1 MSRLTAT
8 ISTLCGLRGFRQTL
22 QQRGYTVIE
31 IAIIIVTLGIIAA
44 VAIPRFADM
53 AESSK
58 INATKQEMMSIKTA
72 IVGNPSAVA
81 GGEYVDRGYEGDVGS
96 LPATL
101 QDLVVKPDTVSGYD
115 PISRL
120 GWNGPYM
127 DSAGGEYRTDAWG
140 NNYVFNPATRTILS
154 TGGGSDTIRVVF

>member
-1 MSRLTAT
+1 MLSLRKHCREMRIVRAARE
-8 ISTLCGLRGFRQTL
+8 RGFTL
-22 QQRGYTVIE
+22 IE

-53 AESSK
+53 ASSSK
-58 INATKQEMMSIKTA
+58 INATKQELLALKTA

-81 GGEYVDRGYEGDVGS
+81 GGEYIDRGYEGDVGA
-96 LPATL
+96 PPGRL
-101 QDLVVKPDTVSGYD
+101 QDLVIKPDSVGPYD

-127 DSAGGEYRTDAWG
+127 DSSHGEYLVDAWG
-140 NNYVFNPATRTILS
+140 NTYVYLPALRTILS
-154 TGGGSDTIRVVF
+154 TGGGSDTIRVIF